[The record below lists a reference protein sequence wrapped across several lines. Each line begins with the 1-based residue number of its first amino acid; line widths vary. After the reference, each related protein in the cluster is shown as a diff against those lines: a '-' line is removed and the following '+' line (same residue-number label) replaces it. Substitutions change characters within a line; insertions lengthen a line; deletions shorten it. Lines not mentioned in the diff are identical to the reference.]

1 MVQRYDYTALDN
13 KPSADATL
21 SVSGGFADAAAVGN
35 AIATI
40 RNGGSGLSDEA
51 KQALLTLL
59 EKVAYI
65 DDQGQTYL
73 DALETA
79 LYPPASLV
87 SIRAVFNQGTAV
99 IYDTDTLDSLKQ
111 YLTVTAVY
119 DNQTSAVITAYALS
133 GTLTEG
139 TSTITV
145 MYGGKTVTF
154 NVTVTHYERI
164 LLHAWDFTQSLN
176 DTVGSVTAVK
186 GSNVTMDEN
195 GLHFT
200 AAKTKQRLT
209 MPGVL
214 ESDITIEVDVSGAE
228 DLLETAKNRRFIMF
242 DDINGLIYRSTGSW
256 QWYIGAW
263 KTPSSPVTD
272 VNIFSGKTAVIK
284 IDSNNMPTAYCDGA
298 VIADNGVSVES
309 YNGLQIGSG
318 DFTFYNMT
326 ISAIRIYRGV
336 E

>member
-1 MVQRYDYTALDN
+1 MSIEGFKLKDGTTEKYDYEALDN
-13 KPSADATL
+13 LPVIPS
-21 SVSGGFADAAAVGN
+21 
-35 AIATI
+35 
-40 RNGGSGLSDEA
+40 GSGLSDGA

-59 EKVAYI
+59 GKVAYI
-65 DDQGQTYL
+65 DGNGQTYY

-79 LYPPASLV
+79 LYPPANLV
-87 SIRAVFNQGTAV
+87 RISAVYTQSGTV
-99 IYDTDTLDSLKQ
+99 YDTGTLDSLKSD
-111 YLTVTAVY
+111 LVVTAYY
-119 DNQTSAVITAYALS
+119 DDSTSGAVSTYTLS

-145 MYGGKTVTF
+145 AYGGKTATF
-154 NVTVTHYERI
+154 SVTVTHYERT

-200 AAKTKQRLT
+200 AAKTNQRLT

-214 ESDITIEVDVSGAE
+214 ESDITIEVDVSSAE
-228 DLLETAKNRRFIMF
+228 DRLETAKNRRFIMF
-242 DDINGLIYRSTGSW
+242 DDTNGLIYRSAGSW

-263 KTPSSPVTD
+263 RAPSSPVTD